1 MKYNLLWLLL
11 CCAFPL
17 LAQNALSPAN
27 YSRGTL
33 SAPALVNGGVAP
45 IHAIPFPADNPV
57 AEREPNQTQYGL
69 EATRTL
75 GATDVELS
83 APQYYLGDQIALP
96 EGEVDWNKLY
106 DDRETYSHHFL
117 IDAVGKAVYAV
128 AGGTATFTWPLLDS
142 TSVEMVCQ
150 IAYSCKGRPKRVFW
164 TNNPYKGPTVSLNNS
179 FVKLVGDPK
188 LLEVKTETTTYPDSD
203 IVIEQKTLHGIYID
217 ADANTIHVIQG
228 DRTKYGDL
236 RGQFVAAYYSSGHF
250 DELLGLQVV
259 EVSSPEPVMLKG
271 YVGEAVKPDGGG
283 FPTEGLQPYPVAIMP
298 TDDKGS
304 YYYQHVATQPNNS
317 QHMKVYPLRPTDSL
331 NMRLQVWWKEA
342 DAFDTLWPFELST
355 YDCEWSEKPLTLVAT
370 NNKEAKT
377 LPLRV
382 GKDSKYTLEVE
393 KCTQDV
399 GASVDHD
406 TKSCSA
412 TLSENAQMGFFTL
425 RLTAG
430 DNVWFVPVR
439 VVANTNE
446 AWFSPEVTEWLVGE
460 EIIPRGGDASGLMA
474 DQYATEVNSELPG
487 YIYEP
492 ASGKVW
498 NPQLYRAPSAS
509 TNLTDETALPSA
521 IFPVRVLNEKETQV
535 EVWWQGSYQQ
545 EGMSSPITAPVLVQ
559 RYAPRWP
566 KPDEA
571 PAIVLA
577 SGLGSA
583 GKSVAQS
590 GRAMKLATP
599 ESALELPARRFFNEG
614 GTLAFWMNRNAT
626 TDGQL
631 IHLGGPLSD
640 FTVNLSLKAGNLI
653 TEIVGLATDG
663 TTKTLR
669 TLSAQTELD
678 EQTWLFV
685 ALTLEEA
692 ENPKLTLWINDEAKA
707 VKHLQ
712 KSVAEDSGFTDTLV
726 DANTGAR
733 PSDTAPAWP
742 NTSDLSRFAIS
753 NGMIGA
759 FEESAPAAAG
769 VLLDEISLW
778 RQALTETEL
787 QSLRYAHPSEA
798 DAGLAMAYTFEAAD
812 DLEVLTT
819 TETQRTVT
827 EVVTEKQLFGDHLI
841 AHTPGAPL
849 MGSGIIISDTEPTI
863 YRQPDKE
870 ATGYNPNEEHAFVRT
885 GNGGYTV
892 WAFRCDLNKDKDEKE
907 TSAPGVLV
915 SYSLGGKAKMKWIG
929 VQATSPEYPTFSGV
943 CTAGSILPGP
953 HPFDLM
959 LEPWLEEIT
968 WEDSLNPNTPAY
980 RDRKLQVW
988 ARCAGD
994 LSIKMFY
1001 RNDPSFDFPE
1011 GVSYDLQSAIE
1022 WLPKDAYTDFNGAA
1036 VDAWKW
1042 TILWPEKVPE
1052 IKLGQTLTT
1061 AVNGL
1066 PEVWNAKSMALVYTN
1081 ATAVLFDPT
1090 VIQSTGPKPTTDYAT
1105 TLDFVRFLGIVPG
1118 VDGVNYKG
1126 GRYTFTQSPASVAD
1140 RFYIDAT
1147 ADLSSCIRLRG
1158 EMEEKQV
1165 GTKMLHLNVLNAQ
1178 ERAELVAMFNQK
1190 SPAITNCWN
1199 LLVGEGSSFAK
1210 APIEPSKTT
1219 FPDGKAKHELITEY
1233 LPADHYAL
1241 VAKGVSTN
1249 QTGYL
1254 TLLENDNPDTNI
1266 VDEGDT
1272 ISMKVIKVVP
1282 ELYTGSVIVREDPT
1296 NLLSQQLSVLYTEG
1310 FAGDA
1315 DDFIFEWKWAEPT
1328 ATGRVPENYEAGYL
1342 LHAREEGLTRF
1353 LIGAQGDT
1361 LENMV
1366 NRYFVMRYRPKEG
1379 TETYNTLSELLKKL
1393 DEEQKANTGDATG
1406 DASDATGDA
1415 DNAEADAE
1423 DDATGDATG
1432 DTNKETE
1439 EDPRLWS
1446 DWCGPTLAEGWI
1458 QRVLN
1463 NVTPFTQRMTDLYT
1477 NPTETAVS
1485 MIQQAGGPY
1494 VGDVALNQ
1502 DNLTNVGLIQLYA
1515 TLLNKAE
1522 SMSINQTSGSGAVND
1537 QLLLAAT
1544 RLADLYCVLGDEAY
1558 ADALNPTIGF
1568 GADFARIDD
1577 SNIGINYGALSSG
1590 LFCFDNQVQSLLDE
1604 ELALLR
1610 GRAAEDAPSKQAGPW
1625 YNRLVWNFTKGIN
1638 AGEVAYAVNYNV
1650 TGSESGVLDEETA
1663 AKLYPQG
1670 HGDAYGHYLSAV
1682 KTYYR
1687 LLRNPNF
1694 SWGTPGMGEML
1705 MADAVVNNDYY
1716 EENRF
1721 SELSGALAT
1730 TAASIMERT
1739 AQKAWRDNGGLAGA
1753 GYLDEDD
1760 DRAFGY
1766 GEWGTRAALGTFYG
1780 WAVGNSL
1787 LPAGPQNESLWQF
1800 RAIREEAEEEPP
1812 TLTMSL
1818 PASCSTV
1825 ATFKPNGTD
1834 TALFQPFTFEFQIE
1848 VASTQPSLTAETTA
1862 TPLCFLGA
1870 PKDEEA
1876 LLITRNEAGELAA
1889 VHTNGNTT
1897 HLGTLPV
1904 GERCLLAIR
1913 RKVDEAPSAT
1923 ATGAVE
1929 YTSALTVALFGANG
1943 LLKWET
1949 DLQEEN
1955 DKALFDFNGKVLLGC
1970 GTEGVFHEIRW
1981 WQGLARTDEELFEA
1995 RQKLVS
2001 ESTALKFALHTYE
2014 DAATETLHDTVGRV
2028 ECHVSGGSWRLI
2040 PADGLSVAFRD
2051 DGLLRI
2057 NRATANDLNALPK
2070 TLASVVAS
2078 FDRLDTG
2085 TSPLGLAYGAMPFDL
2100 SPVGLEDGT
2109 NTHFEQIL
2117 ARAETALQNAAMV
2130 LDHVQTLG
2138 NRLRQIQEAQ
2148 AAYEEQLD
2156 NQEALLKAE
2165 LVHAYGKPYSGDIG
2179 PGKLY
2184 VQDYDGPDLY
2194 HYMYMDLA
2202 PYGLSDMPASTNH
2215 AFTVVL
2221 DLAEGDYGYIGDGE
2235 KDLNIVEGETKIK
2248 LSYDLTADGFVAKP
2262 ASVTGSRRTTGAI
2275 QQTYANV
2282 LIAYADYIS
2291 AVGAAEM
2298 LKGQITD
2305 ISSEMQTVF
2314 KASREYYQVKAALT
2328 TVLETAQAA
2337 LSTATVIKGVT
2348 ETTYVALDAEGEMI
2362 QEAIPWLVVGVA
2374 NGGDAP
2380 EVGAAAAI
2388 NAVAMPSKIAAT
2400 TSKNAWEIA
2409 NSIYENLKDFFEVE
2423 IEVFGDEVAL
2433 RSQLQA
2439 YREDLLSKVYDY
2451 SSAVSDAQSASA
2463 RLQAALQTVAQEV
2476 NKADEILTKRKRLRK
2491 QAADGI
2497 ARLRYNDMFFRQ
2509 LRNEALSRYEK
2520 AFALAQ
2526 RYTYLA
2532 AQAYDYETCQL
2543 TEGLAG
2549 DDFRGE
2555 IIGAR
2560 SLGVLTEEG
2569 KPMLAGMHGDAGL
2582 SDILARLKADYLVL
2596 KPRLGINN
2604 PKQELT
2610 WFSLRRELLRLA
2622 DDRSG
2627 DEAWKAALMK
2637 YTVADLRTNP
2647 EFMRYCRPLASTTGS
2662 HVAEP
2667 GLVIPF
2673 ETTIDFARNFFGK
2686 ELIGGDS
2693 AFSPTDFATRIAG
2706 AGVAFV
2712 GYNVPAEGASGRPP
2726 LSSTPQVYLIPAGDD
2741 YFRAPGNADQ
2751 VLRYSVVDQTV
2762 PLPYN
2767 VGQSQLDDPDWQP
2780 MYDGVTGGVDLGSR
2794 LRKYGSFRAS
2804 VGGKAEE
2811 TGSTRL
2817 VGRSVWNTRWLM
2829 IIPFGSMNNN
2839 RDEAMDAFIKGS
2851 TAYPGVSDIR
2861 LGLRTYSH
2869 EGN

>member
-11 CCAFPL
+11 CCAFSL

-45 IHAIPFPADNPV
+45 IHAIPLPADHPV

-83 APQYYLGDQIALP
+83 APQYYLGDKIALP

-142 TSVEMVCQ
+142 TSVEMVFQ

-164 TNNPYKGPTVSLNNS
+164 TNNPYKGPVVSLNNS
-179 FVKLVGDPK
+179 FVKLVGDPN
-188 LLEVKTETTTYPDSD
+188 LLNLVKRDTTIVLPGVNDSNQEV
-203 IVIEQKTLHGIYID
+203 VINQEVVHGIYID
-217 ADANTIHVIQG
+217 ESSNSIHVIQG

-236 RGQFVAAYYSSGHF
+236 RGQFVAAYYESGSYE
-250 DELLGLQVV
+250 ELLGLQVV
-259 EVSSPEPVMLKG
+259 EVSQPEPVMLKG
-271 YVGEAVKPDGGG
+271 YVGEPLKPDGGG
-283 FPTEGLQPYPVAIMP
+283 FPIDGLQAYPTMITP
-298 TDDKGS
+298 TDDKGD
-304 YYYQHVATQPNNS
+304 YYYQHLATTANNP
-317 QHMKVYPLRPTDSL
+317 QHRQVFPLRPTNSA

-342 DAFDTLWPFELST
+342 DPFDTLWPFEQST
-355 YDCEWSEKPLTLVAT
+355 YDCVWSEHPLTQVVGVDGGT
-370 NNKEAKT
+370 S
-377 LPLRV
+377 LPLMV
-382 GKDSKYTLEVE
+382 GAQSGYTATVE
-393 KCTQDV
+393 RCFEGVETVTQDV
-399 GASVDHD
+399 SNASYTVTFEAGA
-406 TKSCSA
+406 T
-412 TLSENAQMGFFTL
+412 EGYWTL
-425 RLTAG
+425 RLTSG
-430 DNVWFVPVR
+430 DNIWFVPVR
-439 VVANTNE
+439 AVANTNTD
-446 AWFSPEVTEWLVGE
+446 WFSADAVEWLVGE
-460 EIIPRGGDASGLMA
+460 EIVPRGGDLSGLGNIS
-474 DQYATEVNSELPG
+474 YATEVNESLPG
-487 YIYEP
+487 YIYEHTSAP
-492 ASGKVW
+492 IW
-498 NPQLYRAPSAS
+498 NPQLYQQPSA
-509 TNLTDETALPSA
+509 ETSLESISSLPSA
-521 IFPVRVLNEKETQV
+521 IFPVCAAKKDAEKRQI

-545 EGMSSPITAPVLVQ
+545 EGMPQPITSPTLVQ
-559 RYAPRWP
+559 RYMPRWP
-566 KPDEA
+566 EMDEA

-590 GRAMKLATP
+590 GKAMKLATP

-614 GTLAFWMNRNAT
+614 GTLAFWMNRNT
-626 TDGQL
+626 TTYGQL

-640 FTVNLSLKAGNLI
+640 FTVNLSLKAGDLI

-663 TTKTLR
+663 TTKTQR
-669 TLSAQTELD
+669 TLSATTELD
-678 EQTWLFV
+678 DKTWLFV

-726 DANTGAR
+726 DANTGAQL
-733 PSDTAPAWP
+733 SDTAPAWSK
-742 NTSDLSRFAIS
+742 TSALSQFAIS

-812 DLEVLTT
+812 DLEVLAT
-819 TETQRTVT
+819 TETLRTVT
-827 EVVTEKQLFGDHLI
+827 EVVTEKQFFGDHLI

-863 YRQPDKE
+863 YRQPDTE
-870 ATGYNPNEEHAFVRT
+870 ATGYNPNEEHAFIRT

-892 WAFRCDLNKDKDEKE
+892 WAFRCDLNKDKHGNE

-959 LEPWLEEIT
+959 PEPWLEEIT

-1001 RNDPSFDFPE
+1001 RNDPTFDFTTE
-1011 GVSYDLQSAIE
+1011 VTYDSQGAIE
-1022 WLPKDAYTDFNGAA
+1022 WLPEGSYTDFNGAA

-1118 VDGVNYKG
+1118 EDGVNYKG

-1140 RFYIDAT
+1140 RFYIDTT

-1158 EMEEKQV
+1158 EMEEKQA

-1178 ERAELVAMFNQK
+1178 ERAELVALFNQK

-1254 TLLENDNPDTNI
+1254 TLLENDNPDPTI
-1266 VDEGDT
+1266 VDEGDP
-1272 ISMKVIKVVP
+1272 ISMHIVKVVP
-1282 ELYTGSVIVREDPT
+1282 ELYTGALLVREDPT

-1328 ATGRVPENYEAGYL
+1328 ASGRIPENYEAGYL

-1366 NRYFVMRYRPKEG
+1366 NRYFVMRYKPKAGSAVLEA
-1379 TETYNTLSELLKKL
+1379 LKAAIQER
-1393 DEEQKANTGDATG
+1393 DGDKT
-1406 DASDATGDA
+1406 DIA
-1415 DNAEADAE
+1415 DD
-1423 DDATGDATG
+1423 
-1432 DTNKETE
+1432 
-1439 EDPRLWS
+1439 DPRLWS

-1477 NPTETAVS
+1477 NPTETAVT

-1522 SMSINQTSGSGAVND
+1522 TMSINQTSGTGAVND

-1577 SNIGINYGALSSG
+1577 SNIGIDYGALSSA
-1590 LFCFDNQVQSLLDE
+1590 LFCFDNQVPSLLDE

-1610 GRAAEDAPSKQAGPW
+1610 GRSAEDAPSKQTGPW

-1650 TGSESGVLDEETA
+1650 TGSDSGVLDEETA

-1721 SELSGALAT
+1721 SELAGALSK

-1766 GEWGTRAALGTFYG
+1766 GEWGTRGALGAFYG

-1800 RAIREEAEEEPP
+1800 RAIREEVEEEPP

-1818 PASCSTV
+1818 PASCSTA
-1825 ATFKPNGTD
+1825 ATFKPNGTE

-1876 LLITRNEAGELAA
+1876 LLITRNEAGELTA
-1889 VHTNGNTT
+1889 VHTNGTT
-1897 HLGTLPV
+1897 TTLGTLPV

-1923 ATGAVE
+1923 TTGAVE
-1929 YTSALTVALFGANG
+1929 YVSTLTVALFGANG

-1949 DLQEEN
+1949 ELQEEDN
-1955 DKALFDFNGKVLLGC
+1955 KALFDFNGKVLLGC

-1981 WQGLARTDEELFEA
+1981 WQGLARTDEELHA
-1995 RQKLVS
+1995 TRQKLVS

-2028 ECHVSGGSWRLI
+2028 ACHVSGGSWRLI

-2057 NRATANDLNALPK
+2057 NRVTADALNDLPE
-2070 TLASVVAS
+2070 TLAGIMAS
-2078 FDRLDTG
+2078 LDQMDAG
-2085 TSPLGLAYGAMPFDL
+2085 ASPLGLEQNATPFDL
-2100 SPVGLEDGT
+2100 SPVGLEDGS

-2117 ARAETALQNAAMV
+2117 ERAEVALKNAATV
-2130 LDHVQTLG
+2130 LNHVQTLG

-2148 AAYEEQLD
+2148 AAYEEQLA
-2156 NQEALLKAE
+2156 NQEGALDAD
-2165 LVHAYGKPYSGDIG
+2165 LVAIYGKPYSGDIG

-2184 VQDYDGPDLY
+2184 AQDYDGPDLF
-2194 HYMYMDLA
+2194 HYMYMDLS
-2202 PYGLSDMPASTNH
+2202 PYGLSDVPVSDSESL
-2215 AFTVVL
+2215 VL
-2221 DLAEGDYGYIGDGE
+2221 EVKLDDENYGYIADGASN
-2235 KDLNIVEGETKIK
+2235 LNVADGAESIT
-2248 LSYDLTADGFVAKP
+2248 LSYNFTADGFIAKP
-2262 ASVTGSRRTTGAI
+2262 DEITGARRVTGSI
-2275 QQTYANV
+2275 QQ
-2282 LIAYADYIS
+2282 AYADVLICYTDYIGALS
-2291 AVGAAEM
+2291 AVKAQRDLIDTITKEMKSVFQSTVAYYECVSLIGFALDTATAVLNTLTSTAYAAE
-2298 LKGQITD
+2298 T
-2305 ISSEMQTVF
+2305 SYEV
-2314 KASREYYQVKAALT
+2314 AAFGARMIENSAFW
-2328 TVLETAQAA
+2328 V
-2337 LSTATVIKGVT
+2337 
-2348 ETTYVALDAEGEMI
+2348 VAGL
-2362 QEAIPWLVVGVA
+2362 A
-2374 NGGDAP
+2374 NGSNVPESVAGTVSESTEAP
-2380 EVGAAAAI
+2380 L
-2388 NAVAMPSKIAAT
+2388 KIAAKVT
-2400 TSKNAWEIA
+2400 GATLEIA
-2409 NSIYENLKDFFEVE
+2409 ESIYNGFKDVVENELDRLGNEVSM
-2423 IEVFGDEVAL
+2423 
-2433 RSQLQA
+2433 RSTIQS
-2439 YREDLLSKVYDY
+2439 YREDLLTQGNAYAN
-2451 SSAVSDAQSASA
+2451 AVATAQIANA
-2463 RLQAALQTVAQEV
+2463 RLQAALQKIGQEINRGEGILAQ
-2476 NKADEILTKRKRLRK
+2476 RKRLRK

-2509 LRNEALSRYEK
+2509 LRNEALARYEK
-2520 AFALAQ
+2520 AFLLAQ
-2526 RYTYLA
+2526 RYTYLT

-2543 TEGLAG
+2543 SSGSAG

-2560 SLGVLTEEG
+2560 ALGVLSAEG
-2569 KPMLAGMHGDAGL
+2569 EPMLAGAHGDAGL
-2582 SDILARLKADYLVL
+2582 SDILARMKADYMVL

-2604 PKQELT
+2604 PKKELT
-2610 WFSLRRELLRLA
+2610 WFSLRRELLRLK
-2622 DDRSG
+2622 DDHEG
-2627 DEAWKAALMK
+2627 DAAWKAALER
-2637 YTVADLRTNP
+2637 YTVADLRTSP
-2647 EFMRYCRPLASTTGS
+2647 EFMRYCRPLASS
-2662 HVAEP
+2662 ANNDIAEP
-2667 GLVIPF
+2667 GLIIPF
-2673 ETTIDFARNFFGK
+2673 ETTIDFARNFFGND
-2686 ELIGGDS
+2686 LMGGDS

-2706 AGVAFV
+2706 TGVLFE
-2712 GYNVPAEGASGRPP
+2712 GYNVPAAGVSSTPP
-2726 LSSTPQVYLIPAGDD
+2726 LAATPQVYLVPAGND
-2741 YFRAPGNADQ
+2741 YFRMPGNADK
-2751 VLRYSVVDQTV
+2751 VLCYDVVDQTV

-2767 VGQSQLDDPDWQP
+2767 VGQSQLNDPDWQP
-2780 MYDGVTGGVDLGSR
+2780 LYDGVTGGADLGSR

-2804 VGGKAEE
+2804 IGSNAEE

-2817 VGRSVWNTRWLM
+2817 IGRSVWNTRWLM
-2829 IIPFGSMNNN
+2829 IVPFG
-2839 RDEAMDAFIKGS
+2839 AMHADREMAMRSFIYGTS
-2851 TAYPGVSDIR
+2851 AYPGVRDIL